1 MAKVKFSFMS
11 EDPNLTEVWTSAL
24 ANFEVQQRHN
34 VEAHTTSWDDAW
46 DELVKIAVHRA
57 GPDVSEIG
65 TTWTASFSSMEALR
79 PFNEREVRSLGGSQ
93 AFLRSAWQTGSMQDA
108 WGRQVMWAIPWITDT
123 HVIYYRRDLLK
134 RAGVD
139 EESGFQT
146 SEQLLDTI
154 HRLQK
159 SGGTIPWAMSTVA
172 ATLTLHTLASW
183 VWGAGGHF
191 VSPDGKRTRFSEPEA
206 RAGMYNYFRLHR
218 YIPPAARNLDDSQAG
233 ELFRRGEAAATI
245 SGHWLL
251 NAVHRRDANPEV
263 AANLGIA
270 LSPGIPFVGGSNLVI
285 WKHCI
290 QTKAAV
296 GLVRLLTGREAQAEH
311 ARQAGVLPA
320 RTEVLDMPPF
330 TTNPH
335 YRIIGKSL
343 RAGRGFH
350 AAYMWGL
357 VEEKL
362 INALGELW
370 TDIFAAP
377 DPDLEN
383 AIASK
388 MEPLAQQLDHTLSG

>member
-1 MAKVKFSFMS
+1 MTKVKFSFMS
-11 EDPNLTEVWTSAL
+11 EDPNLTEAWTSAL
-24 ANFEVQQRHN
+24 TSFEAQHRYSI
-34 VEAHTTSWDDAW
+34 ETRTLSWEKAW
-46 DELVKIAVHRA
+46 AELVKVAVHRA
-57 GPDVSEIG
+57 GPDISEIG

-108 WGRQVMWAIPWITDT
+108 WGRQVTWAIPWITDT
-123 HVIYYRRDLLK
+123 HVIYYRRDLLEK
-134 RAGVD
+134 AGID
-139 EESGFQT
+139 EASAFQT

-154 HRLQK
+154 RRLQEN
-159 SGGTIPWAMSTVA
+159 GVAIPWVMSTVA

-191 VSPDGKRTRFSEPEA
+191 ISPDGKRTRFGEPEA

-218 YIPPAARNLDDSQAG
+218 YIPPPAQNLDDSQAG
-233 ELFRRGEAAATI
+233 ELFRRGEAAVTI

-251 NAVHRRDANPEV
+251 NAVHRHDANPDV

-270 LSPGIPFVGGSNLVI
+270 LSPGIPFVGGSNLAI

-290 QTKAAV
+290 HTKAAID
-296 GLVRLLTGREAQAEH
+296 LVRFLTGREAQAEH
-311 ARQAGVLPA
+311 ASQAGVLPA
-320 RTEVLDMPPF
+320 RAEVLDMPPF
-330 TTNPH
+330 TTSPH
-335 YRIIGKSL
+335 YRVIGKSL

-362 INALGELW
+362 IDALGKLW
-370 TDIFAAP
+370 ADIFA
-377 DPDLEN
+377 DPDLDPEK

-388 MEPLAQQLDHTLSG
+388 MEPLAQQLDRTLSG